1 VYISITPLFQPIAYG
16 RRVDNLMLAGF
27 TRKEAEQEALKPME
41 LEIYFDPETSMFLVD
56 PGAVDSGTIYNPY
69 SGEFIEE

>member
-1 VYISITPLFQPIAYG
+1 
-16 RRVDNLMLAGF
+16 MLAGF